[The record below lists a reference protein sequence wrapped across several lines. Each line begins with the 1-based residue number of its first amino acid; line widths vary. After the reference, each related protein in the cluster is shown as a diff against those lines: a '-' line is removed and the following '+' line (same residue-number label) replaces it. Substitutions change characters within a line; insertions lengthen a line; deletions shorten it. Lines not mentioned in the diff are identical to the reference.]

1 MGQQQQPDGRMHH
14 HEVPLSIPRTD
25 SQLAGERFK
34 VRKVYGCPV
43 HGMGGL
49 MIASQMSVHLE
60 EHDETKHLPP
70 FMKHYCCTTW
80 EEMQRI

>member
-1 MGQQQQPDGRMHH
+1 MHH
-14 HEVPLSIPRTD
+14 HEVPLSISKTD

-60 EHDETKHLPP
+60 EHDEIKHFTSIYEGLLL
-70 FMKHYCCTTW
+70 HYMGKNATDQQKEQCW
-80 EEMQRI
+80 